1 MRPWQ
6 HALDNGLAAVGELP
20 DHRGVAL
27 GPPDDR
33 VADRG
38 PVAGVSVRR
47 YRGLAVRRKHA
58 RCSQWLLDRPRTRRV
73 SCHDRSGANPGAASP
88 EADGVPGSAAQVSR
102 QLGSDR
108 SGGEGMTWRSTTCPV
123 RRLGGGRGGWQR
135 WRSARSGWRLAVTPQ
150 TAEGMPITIGWCG
163 GSTPIAQLLPLPTWA
178 PWLPLFTQRDVIP
191 LSQLEFLAS
200 GWAPLRAT
208 SWASGM
214 AGASRR
220 VAPRS
225 CSRRHLRRSYRV
237 M

>member
-6 HALDNGLAAVGELP
+6 HALDDGLAAVGELP

-163 GSTPIAQLLPLPTWA
+163 GSTPIAQLYHYQLGHPGC
-178 PWLPLFTQRDVIP
+178 RSS
-191 LSQLEFLAS
+191 LSA
-200 GWAPLRAT
+200 
-208 SWASGM
+208 M
-214 AGASRR
+214 
-220 VAPRS
+220 
-225 CSRRHLRRSYRV
+225 SYR
-237 M
+237 